1 MKTFLIDN
9 AFIVT
14 QNDQRLIVRGS
25 LSVIEGRIAEV
36 GKEISPV
43 DGPVYDFQGDYLIPG
58 LIQSHIHLCQTLFR
72 HQAEG
77 LPLMHWL
84 QERIWPLEAALD
96 EETLRVSAELGV
108 AELLLSGTTCLLD
121 MGTVHHQD
129 VIGEVVEASGIRA
142 ALGKAM
148 MDVGNNGVPSGLL
161 ETTRESLDESMRLA
175 RRWDGAAHGRI
186 RYAFAPRFV
195 LACSTDLQREVG
207 RLSRQHGYLIHT
219 HSSEHPLEL
228 DMVRQQMGGRN
239 VQVLDR
245 LGMCSQRSVFAHGVH
260 LDDAERRVL
269 AQSRTS
275 ICHCPSANLKLGSG
289 VADLPALFNAGVN
302 VGIGADGAACNNHLD
317 GLVEMR
323 LAHLLQ
329 NPKHGPG
336 KVSPQAVLDMAT
348 RNGAQALCWQDRI
361 GSLEPGKEAD
371 LVRISRDDFR
381 LGLGSDPLSE
391 IVTAGSRC
399 LVRDVWVRGRRLVQ
413 EGRLTGMDRA
423 RLLQRGKKALAKTL
437 HRAGLAG

>member
-1 MKTFLIDN
+1 METFLIRN
-9 AFIVT
+9 ACIVT
-14 QNDQRLIVRGS
+14 QDDQRLILQGS
-25 LSVIEGRIAEV
+25 LSVIQGRIAEIGERV
-36 GKEISPV
+36 APV
-43 DGPVYDFQGDYLIPG
+43 SGPAYDFQGDYLTPG

-77 LPLMHWL
+77 LPLMRWL

-148 MDVGNNGVPSGLL
+148 MDSGDGVPSGLQ

-175 RRWDGAAHGRI
+175 RRWDGADGGRI

-195 LACSTDLQREVG
+195 LACSADLQREVG

-228 DMVRQQMGGRN
+228 EIVQRQMGGRN
-239 VQVLDR
+239 VEVLES
-245 LGMCSQRSVFAHGVH
+245 LGMCGQRSVFAHGVH
-260 LDDAERRVL
+260 LDDAERRLL
-269 AQSRTS
+269 ARSRTS
-275 ICHCPSANLKLGSG
+275 ICHCPSSNLKLGSG
-289 VADLPALFNAGVN
+289 VADLPALFEAGVN

-336 KVSPQAVLDMAT
+336 SVAPQAVLDMAT
-348 RNGAQALCWQDRI
+348 RNGARALRWQDRV
-361 GSLEPGKEAD
+361 GSLEPGKDAD
-371 LVRISRDDFR
+371 LVRIRRDDFR
-381 LGLGSDPLSE
+381 LGLGSDPVTE
-391 IVTAGSRC
+391 IVTTASRS
-399 LVRDVWVRGRRLVQ
+399 LVRDVWVGGRHLVR
-413 EGRLTGMDRA
+413 EGRLTDMDRA
-423 RLLQRGKKALAKTL
+423 RLLQRGKEALAKTL
-437 HRAGLAG
+437 RRAGLAG